1 MSNLINLVSQH
12 LSGDVIRQLT
22 QQVGATD
29 PNQVGKAAMA
39 VSEILV
45 QALNNSSQDQQKG
58 AGLMGALERD
68 HDGGILGDLL
78 GVFTG
83 QKAVNN
89 PKTLNGAGIVS
100 HLLGENQVKAAQIIQ
115 RASGL
120 DFFKSGVLMQL
131 IAPVVMGV
139 LGQSRKSNGLDLGG
153 LAKVL
158 MGGGQQATRQS
169 TGGGILQ
176 SLLDQDGDGSMMD
189 DLLGMGF
196 KYLTKQ

>member
-12 LSGDVIRQLT
+12 LNSDVIMQLT
-22 QQVGATD
+22 RQVGATN
-29 PNQVGKAAMA
+29 PNQVGQAAKA

-45 QALNNSSQDQQKG
+45 QALNNSTQDQQRG
-58 AGLMGALERD
+58 SGLLGALERD
-68 HDGGILGDLL
+68 HDGGILGDLM

-83 QKAVNN
+83 QKSVNN
-89 PKTLNGAGIVS
+89 PKTLNGAGIVN
-100 HLLGENQVKAAQIIQ
+100 HLLGQNQVKAAQIVQ
-115 RASGL
+115 QASGL

-139 LGQSRKSNGLDLGG
+139 LGQSQKSSGFDLGG

-158 MGGGQQATRQS
+158 MGGAQQS
-169 TGGGILQ
+169 TQQSAGGGILQ

-196 KYLTKQ
+196 KYLTKR